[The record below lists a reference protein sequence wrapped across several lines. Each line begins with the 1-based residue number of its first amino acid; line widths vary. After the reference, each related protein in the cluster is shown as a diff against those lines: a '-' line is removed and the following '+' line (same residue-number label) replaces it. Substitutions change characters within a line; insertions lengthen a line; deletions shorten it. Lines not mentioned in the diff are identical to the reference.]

1 MNLNIIDIIN
11 RKRLGLELNNAEI
24 EYAFNGYLNNTIK
37 DYQMSALLMAIC
49 INDMSDREIF
59 NLTDVFIKSGEV
71 LDLSNIDG
79 VKVDKHS
86 TGGVGDKTTL
96 VIAPIVASC
105 GVKIAK
111 MSGRGLGF
119 TGGTIDKLESIPGF
133 NVNLTMQ
140 DFIKQVREINVAISS
155 QTADLTPLDKIIYA
169 LRDVTATVE
178 SIPLIAASIM
188 SKKIA
193 SGADKILIDIK
204 VGNGALIKNVS
215 DANRL
220 NDLMIKI
227 GKKYN
232 KEVRTIIS
240 DMNVPLG
247 KNVGNSLEVIEAME
261 ILKGNV
267 KSSLTDLCID
277 LASNLVSMAK
287 DISIISAVEEVK
299 NSIKNGSAY
308 SKFLELV
315 KYQNGNID
323 SISVS
328 KQIVEI
334 KSPKYG
340 VIEGI
345 DAYKIGIIA
354 RNLGA
359 GRIEEEDIIDP
370 GVGVV
375 LNKTIGMKVDEGD
388 ILCYLYINDNSKYL
402 EKDVLDSFTI
412 K

>member
-155 QTADLTPLDKIIYA
+155 QTADLTPLDK
-169 LRDVTATVE
+169 T
-178 SIPLIAASIM
+178 
-188 SKKIA
+188 
-193 SGADKILIDIK
+193 
-204 VGNGALIKNVS
+204 
-215 DANRL
+215 
-220 NDLMIKI
+220 
-227 GKKYN
+227 
-232 KEVRTIIS
+232 
-240 DMNVPLG
+240 
-247 KNVGNSLEVIEAME
+247 
-261 ILKGNV
+261 
-267 KSSLTDLCID
+267 
-277 LASNLVSMAK
+277 
-287 DISIISAVEEVK
+287 
-299 NSIKNGSAY
+299 
-308 SKFLELV
+308 
-315 KYQNGNID
+315 
-323 SISVS
+323 
-328 KQIVEI
+328 
-334 KSPKYG
+334 
-340 VIEGI
+340 
-345 DAYKIGIIA
+345 
-354 RNLGA
+354 
-359 GRIEEEDIIDP
+359 
-370 GVGVV
+370 
-375 LNKTIGMKVDEGD
+375 
-388 ILCYLYINDNSKYL
+388 YLYLPQVIH
-402 EKDVLDSFTI
+402 
-412 K
+412 

>member
-59 NLTDVFIKSGEV
+59 NLTDVFIKSGDV

-79 VKVDKHS
+79 VIVDKHS

-215 DANRL
+215 DDNRL
-220 NDLMIKI
+220 ND
-227 GKKYN
+227 
-232 KEVRTIIS
+232 
-240 DMNVPLG
+240 
-247 KNVGNSLEVIEAME
+247 
-261 ILKGNV
+261 
-267 KSSLTDLCID
+267 
-277 LASNLVSMAK
+277 
-287 DISIISAVEEVK
+287 
-299 NSIKNGSAY
+299 
-308 SKFLELV
+308 
-315 KYQNGNID
+315 
-323 SISVS
+323 
-328 KQIVEI
+328 
-334 KSPKYG
+334 
-340 VIEGI
+340 
-345 DAYKIGIIA
+345 
-354 RNLGA
+354 
-359 GRIEEEDIIDP
+359 
-370 GVGVV
+370 
-375 LNKTIGMKVDEGD
+375 
-388 ILCYLYINDNSKYL
+388 
-402 EKDVLDSFTI
+402 
-412 K
+412 